1 MMPKSSGRTHAV
13 MKGVGAFAL
22 SALLAAC
29 SQSGMQASPSAAQ
42 DEAVDAGVE
51 AAEAG
56 NQPTVTWDC
65 DGQMIPAQFMD
76 DAVLL
81 DLPDGTSVTLPIAM
95 SGSGARYTD
104 GTVTYW
110 EHQGT
115 ARIETPTQSWDD
127 CQRASA

>member
-1 MMPKSSGRTHAV
+1 MKPKSSGRTHAV
-13 MKGVGAFAL
+13 MKGVGVFAL

-29 SQSGMQASPSAAQ
+29 SQSGMQTLPSAAQ

-56 NQPTVTWDC
+56 NQQTVTWDC
-65 DGQMIPAQFMD
+65 DGQMIPALFMD
-76 DAVLL
+76 GAVLL

-115 ARIETPTQSWDD
+115 ARIETPTQSWED